1 MSLFPTDPRK
11 IRSRIRSYERSLKK
25 EYDLHRAYDDSA
37 GKRYLLGSLYLLLGD
52 IEGALKHYAW
62 FEKNFDDDMGDPL
75 DLLTWTLVLFRASDL
90 DGALKKLRQTMLSNL
105 YLIPH
110 VLQIEQPE
118 QDISHLSNLET
129 TEYLAYIPDEVVKLW
144 DATALDWLRENY
156 QAEETQALRERF
168 IEIQRQLKGEPVG
181 EKRSKLV
188 RESFALR
195 SG

>member
-1 MSLFPTDPRK
+1 MSLFPADPKK

-25 EYDLHRAYDDSA
+25 EYDLYGAYDDSA

-52 IEGALKHYAW
+52 IDGALKHYAW

-75 DLLTWTLVLFRASDL
+75 DLLTWTLVLFRAGDL
-90 DGALKKLRQTMLSNL
+90 DAALKKLRQTMLSNL

-110 VLQIEQPE
+110 VLQIEQTE
-118 QDISHLSNLET
+118 LDISHLSNLET

-144 DATALDWLRENY
+144 DAVALDWLRENY
-156 QAEETQALRERF
+156 QTAETQALRERF
-168 IEIQRQLKGEPVG
+168 IEIQRQLKDEPVG